1 MAHTDARG
9 SAERPLQGVVLCFTS
24 IGPDERTR
32 YADLAIQM
40 GAEHKL
46 DLTSDTTHLIV
57 GSTDTAKYQYV
68 AREREDIK
76 VLRPEWVEAVR
87 ELWITDSPLNLDA
100 LARDYRMPTMA
111 GLKICITGFDDLSFR
126 AQLQRNVVENG
137 GEYTG
142 DLTKDVTHLI
152 AAKPEGKKYEY
163 GMSWQ
168 KKVVS
173 LKWYKDTLERGMQLD
188 EKLYHPTLQV
198 AEQGVGAWN
207 RRPQRSPRPVKRA
220 RGEDAAPE
228 PSRKLR
234 RIASA
239 RLGSQTQNMWTDIV
253 GGAGFEADPVDRPQL
268 KLSTS
273 MPSLRQDDA
282 SMQQAGSGVS
292 TLTTGE
298 GQKDADFLAGQHFIL
313 RGFDERKDG
322 IVRHIIQGK
331 QGTIIGAEEWGTPPP
346 SNTLLM
352 LPHDLRKKARDADPA
367 VIILGLRTV
376 SELWLERCM
385 LENRFID
392 PDNYPLG
399 LFPGPCSTVL
409 SSILVNVSGFLGLE
423 TLHIS
428 KMVSAL
434 GGKYTEHFAA
444 GVSVLVVRQG
454 SHNAQKLAGA
464 KEWGIPVVSEEWLWS
479 TIRSG
484 KRAPFAT
491 YLLQP
496 IRAQRAQAKQQTRQK
511 PRAPDDYVE
520 VGTVPLRP
528 EERERQARSRSKSY
542 QGEKDLQSKLRSAVR
557 SKDAPVRIHRDATDN
572 AIREAEETM
581 LALDDEDSFGCNET
595 VGTSFV
601 QEDLRLQ
608 AVSSNSSSKNH
619 NNVEMKRTVM
629 PPLDGN
635 VSVQETKG
643 DENVQTSGHDDKS
656 SSIQALNGAI
666 RDFLDSGIRKK
677 PAGDSEKPAKKG
689 RLFGRALSNLSNGSA
704 SSHPRQSR
712 ASSIDSM
719 NTDGVGSEIASVPS
733 ERPAGGA
740 GSTGEKGTFSFTGK
754 AKTTMTG
761 GITPLLLG
769 MHDLDMPHNS
779 NQREEETPR
788 LTQLGYEDPEEAVLL
803 REKLAASRRRK
814 SKLGQNEDDPK
825 PAAVRAKPERKL
837 RDDDILSSAGWGAGR
852 RTRQKQ
858 KSPPD
863 QGIKDF

>member
-1 MAHTDARG
+1 
-9 SAERPLQGVVLCFTS
+9 
-24 IGPDERTR
+24 
-32 YADLAIQM
+32 M

-87 ELWITDSPLNLDA
+87 ELWINDSPLNLDA

-126 AQLQRNVVENG
+126 AQLQRNVIENG
-137 GEYTG
+137 GQYTG

-207 RRPQRSPRPVKRA
+207 RQPQRSPRPIKRA
-220 RGEDAAPE
+220 RGEDIAPE

-268 KLSTS
+268 KPSTS
-273 MPSLRQDDA
+273 MPSLRQDEA
-282 SMQQAGSGVS
+282 SKQHAGSGGS
-292 TLTTGE
+292 TSATGE
-298 GQKDADFLAGQHFIL
+298 GQEKSGFLAGQYFVL

-331 QGTIIGAEEWGTPPP
+331 QGTVIDAEELDTLAP
-346 SNTLLM
+346 SDTLLM
-352 LPHDLRKKARDADPA
+352 LPHDLRKKGRDGDPN
-367 VIILGLRTV
+367 IIIPGLRAV

-385 LENRFID
+385 LENKFID
-392 PDNYPLG
+392 PDKYPLG

-409 SSILVNVSGFLGLE
+409 SSVLINVSGFLGLE

-434 GGKYTEHFAA
+434 GGKYTEKFAA
-444 GVSVLVVRQG
+444 GVSVLVVRKG

-464 KEWGIPVVSEEWLWS
+464 QEWGIPVVSEEWLWS
-479 TIRSG
+479 TIKSG
-484 KRAPFAT
+484 KQAPFAS
-491 YLLQP
+491 YLLLP
-496 IRAQRAQAKQQTRQK
+496 TRAQKASAEEQTRQK
-511 PRAPDDYVE
+511 RKDPDAYVE

-528 EERERQARSRSKSY
+528 EEKERQARSRSKSY
-542 QGEKDLQSKLRSAVR
+542 QAEKDVQNKPRSALK
-557 SKDAPVRIHRDATDN
+557 SKDAPVRIHRDATDD
-572 AIREAEETM
+572 AVRKAEETM
-581 LALDDEDSFGCNET
+581 LALDDEDTLGRSESER
-595 VGTSFV
+595 TSFV
-601 QEDLRLQ
+601 QEDLPLQ
-608 AVSSNSSSKNH
+608 ELSSNSSGKNH
-619 NNVEMKRTVM
+619 SNVELKRIVM
-629 PPLDGN
+629 PPLDGTVN
-635 VSVQETKG
+635 IQETKR
-643 DENVQTSGHDDKS
+643 DENVQTSGAQNDKS
-656 SSIQALNGAI
+656 SGIQALNGAI
-666 RDFLDSGIRKK
+666 RDFLDSGIRKR
-677 PAGDSEKPAKKG
+677 PIDDGEKPVKKG

-719 NTDGVGSEIASVPS
+719 NTDGVGSEIAPAVPF
-733 ERPAGGA
+733 ERPALGGA
-740 GSTGEKGTFSFTGK
+740 SSTTSTGEKGTFNFTGK

-761 GITPLLLG
+761 GGITPLLLS
-769 MHDLDMPHNS
+769 MHDLDMPDHNS
-779 NQREEETPR
+779 LHRREEETPR
-788 LTQLGYEDPEEAVLL
+788 MTQLGYEDPEEAVLL

-825 PAAVRAKPERKL
+825 PPAAVRANKPERKL
-837 RDDDILSSAGWGAGR
+837 RDDDILSGAGWGAGR
-852 RTRQKQ
+852 RTRHKQ